1 MQQRVW
7 NEVKARIAKME
18 KSRAYR
24 GERELSEEY
33 KDVFAVKEEYIQK
46 IAQLIQK
53 CDDISFLDLILQLLN
68 KSI

>member
-1 MQQRVW
+1 
-7 NEVKARIAKME
+7 ME

-33 KDVFAVKEEYIQK
+33 KDVFAVKEEYSQK

-53 CDDISFLDLILQLLN
+53 CDDISLLDLILQILN